1 MLTIVT
7 ILNHSLFNS
16 HLLNGSLYPL
26 TDISTFPPLFSVVSV
41 PMYNP
46 NNSTQMVPLLH
57 FSATLIISCL
67 KGNHF
72 NRFEGIYHCGFICI
86 SLMNDIEY
94 LLMYIFWPLVC
105 PLWKSV
111 FASVHFTNHSIW
123 VALFLLLY
131 FEHILLFQIVTP

>member
-7 ILNHSLFNS
+7 ILNRSLSNS

-26 TDISTFPPLFSVVSV
+26 TDISTVPPLFSVVAV

-57 FSATLIISCL
+57 FFATLIISSL

-86 SLMNDIEY
+86 SLMSDIEY
-94 LLMYIFWPLVC
+94 LLIYFLATCMPSLEKCIRIC
-105 PLWKSV
+105 PFYKS
-111 FASVHFTNHSIW
+111 
-123 VALFLLLY
+123 
-131 FEHILLFQIVTP
+131 